1 MRGLG
6 APSCGCS
13 ERIMEL
19 ATQPNAAS
27 GALDPGRIQKT
38 IDTVAETFALKKRVS
53 PTDVYAPGF
62 LPN

>member
-19 ATQPNAAS
+19 ATQPNAAL

-38 IDTVAETFALKKRVS
+38 IDTVAYGWDL
-53 PTDVYAPGF
+53 F
-62 LPN
+62 LAQCRNRPENS